1 MNTAAL
7 LERADIWRGG
17 SPSPRFRGGTVASGH
32 PRLDA
37 ELGGWP
43 LGCLT
48 ELLLPAAGVGEVS
61 LLLPALARLAEDG
74 RRLLWVAPPYLPY
87 APALRAAGIAPEAL
101 RVVRSADAAG
111 CWWAMEQALKSGVC
125 GAVLGWMRQ
134 ASLRRLRRL
143 QLAAEAG
150 EALAV
155 LLRPA
160 ACARQH
166 SPAALRLALHPV
178 AGGLEVEILKR
189 RGGWGRRAL
198 RLVPG
203 HAVAGA

>member
-7 LERADIWRGG
+7 LQRADIWRGG
-17 SPSPRFRGGTVASGH
+17 APSPRFRGDTVASGH
-32 PRLDA
+32 PELDA
-37 ELGGWP
+37 GLGGWP

-61 LLLPALARLAEDG
+61 LLLPALARLAQDG
-74 RRLLWVAPPYLPY
+74 RPSLWVAPPHLPY
-87 APALRAAGIAPEAL
+87 APALAAAGIPPGAL
-101 RVVRSADAAG
+101 RVVRTADAAG
-111 CWWAMEQALKSGVC
+111 QWWAMEQALKSGAC
-125 GAVLGWMRQ
+125 GAVLGWMAQ
-134 ASLRRLRRL
+134 AALRRLRRL

-150 EALAV
+150 GALAV

-160 ACARQH
+160 ACARQP

-189 RGGWGRRAL
+189 RGGWGRRTL
-198 RLVPG
+198 RLAPG
-203 HAVAGA
+203 HAVVRA